1 MNTAAAAFRKSK
13 KTQIEMFVYLK
24 LKKKIDRGG
33 GYDVIYNFK
42 SFRTHK
48 IHFHKQTQ
56 KTKN

>member
-1 MNTAAAAFRKSK
+1 
-13 KTQIEMFVYLK
+13 MFVYLK
-24 LKKKIDRGG
+24 WKKKIDRGG